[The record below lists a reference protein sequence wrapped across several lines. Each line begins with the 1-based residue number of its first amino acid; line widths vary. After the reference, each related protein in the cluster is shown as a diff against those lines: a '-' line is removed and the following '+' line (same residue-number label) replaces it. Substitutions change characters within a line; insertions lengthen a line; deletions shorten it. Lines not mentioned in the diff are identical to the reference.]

1 MDKTAIG
8 FLADVLY
15 VKELLHYEEY
25 EAIMN
30 ARNAAD
36 LEVIVDK
43 LLRGEYSAYRKG
55 EPTPKSKSANG

>member
-1 MDKTAIG
+1 MDKVAIG

-15 VKELLHYEEY
+15 VKEILHFEEY

-30 ARNAAD
+30 AKSPSD

-55 EPTPKSKSANG
+55 EPTPRGSK